1 MTRLLMLAAL
11 GLVGS
16 RAAGAD
22 EPQKPT
28 APATEK
34 NPAAPAAG
42 HSLHGEAFDEGP
54 RQKAYLKEGQGKIDF
69 PITTAKPE
77 AQAFMNQ
84 GVGQLHSFYYL
95 EAERSFRQAA
105 KVDPDS
111 PMPCWGM
118 AMANVNNAGRA
129 RGFFKEAQK
138 KAQKT
143 KVSPR
148 EKLYLDAMAA
158 YYKDNGVHAPEFLAG
173 METLTQEF
181 PDDLDARVWL
191 AMLIW
196 QNGNVGASRQAV
208 DGLLQYV
215 ERIEPL
221 HPGVHH
227 YRIHLWDGVKPI
239 RAAKSAGL
247 FAKSAPGIAHAW
259 HMPGHTYTSL
269 QRYADAAYQQEG
281 SARVD
286 HAAMLRDRI
295 MPYEIHNY
303 SHNNQWLA
311 TSLSNVGR
319 ARDAIAVA
327 RDLTTQA
334 RDPQKNNKTDGGSAQ
349 RSGRARWS
357 EILVRYEMWDDLIAA
372 TESGALDWS
381 DVPQE
386 KRERAYTLG
395 LAYAAKGDK
404 AKLAE
409 QIKAL
414 DPKASA
420 PSATAMVGA
429 VAAGMR
435 QGTPAPA
442 PTPAPV
448 PAISP
453 ESAELEGHAKLLN
466 DDVAGAFESFA
477 KASRMRGE
485 SLARAQI
492 KARNLG
498 LAPGIALKAVDNN
511 PNQVV
516 PLAACVEVLQTCGKI
531 KEAQDAYRKLEPLAR
546 AADRDTPIFLR
557 LAPIVEGWKAQNWSP
572 GDAPKS
578 PPTEAADH
586 PVDLA
591 TLGPLT
597 WTPYAAEPI
606 SLADSDGKTWSLADR
621 KGKNVVVLFYLG
633 TGCAHCMQQLEAMG
647 KSIEA
652 FRSLDTEVVAVSSD
666 SPEGT
671 RALKKNPD
679 GIKFPMPLLADPKL
693 DLFRRYRAFDDF
705 EDAPMHGTF
714 LVDAKGDVRFQRVGA
729 EPFLDVEFL
738 KGEAKRLKP

>member
-1 MTRLLMLAAL
+1 MTRLLMLAVL
-11 GLVGS
+11 GLFGF
-16 RAAGAD
+16 RAVAAD

-28 APATEK
+28 APASEK

-69 PITTAKPE
+69 PITTAMPE

-105 KVDPDS
+105 KIDPDS
-111 PMPCWGM
+111 PMPYWGM

-138 KAQKT
+138 KAEKA

-148 EKLYLDAMAA
+148 EKLYLDGMAA
-158 YYKDNGVHAPEFLAG
+158 FYKDNGVHAPEFLAS

-196 QNGNVGASRQAV
+196 QNGNVGVSRQAV

-239 RAAKSAGL
+239 RAEKSASL

-295 MPYEIHNY
+295 MPFEIHNY
-303 SHNNQWLA
+303 AHNNQWLA

-334 RDPQKNNKTDGGSAQ
+334 RDPQKNNKNDGGSAQ

-386 KRERAYTLG
+386 QREKAYTLG

-404 AKLAE
+404 VKLAE

-414 DPKASA
+414 DPKAAVTAA
-420 PSATAMVGA
+420 P
-429 VAAGMR
+429 AAGLPR
-435 QGTPAPA
+435 GTPAPA
-442 PTPAPV
+442 PPPTATN
-448 PAISP
+448 P
-453 ESAELEGHAKLLN
+453 ESAELQGHAKLLN
-466 DDVAGAFESFA
+466 DDVTGAFESFA

-485 SLARAQI
+485 ALARAQI
-492 KARNLG
+492 QARNFG
-498 LAPGIALKAVDNN
+498 IAPGLALKAVDNN

-516 PLAACVEVLQTCGKI
+516 PLAACVEILQICGKT

-546 AADRDTPIFLR
+546 AADHDSPVFRR
-557 LAPIVEGWKAQNWSP
+557 LAPIIEGWKAKDWSQSDTTK
-572 GDAPKS
+572 GH
-578 PPTEAADH
+578 PTDTADH
-586 PVDLA
+586 HVDLA

-606 SLADSDGKTWSLADR
+606 TLADSGGKDWSLADK
-621 KGKNVVVLFYLG
+621 KGKKVLVLFYLG
-633 TGCAHCMQQLEAMG
+633 NRCAHCMQQLETMG
-647 KSIEA
+647 KAIEA
-652 FRSLDTEVVAVSSD
+652 FRALDTEVVAISSD
-666 SPEGT
+666 SLEGT
-671 RALKKNPD
+671 KALKGNAD
-679 GIKFPMPLLADPKL
+679 GIKFPMPLLSDPKL
-693 DLFRRYRAFDDF
+693 ALFRLYRAFDDF

-714 LVDAKGDVRFQRVGA
+714 LIDAKGDVRFQRIGA
-729 EPFLDVEFL
+729 EPFLDVDFL
-738 KGEAKRLKP
+738 KTEAKRLKP